1 MSKSSYNALLP
12 LLLIYFRESDTAA
25 FFHLTLFLASR
36 PIEAATVFF
45 VSTHQTLTLGNFCKY
60 FSNTTALILYA
71 SQPIYK

>member
-1 MSKSSYNALLP
+1 MGKSSYNALLP
-12 LLLIYFRESDTAA
+12 LLLIYFREPDTAA

-45 VSTHQTLTLGNFCKY
+45 VSTYQTLTLGNFCKY

-71 SQPIYK
+71 S